1 MEKRKLEQLERLF
14 DSGYK
19 CIKYED
25 GENGEFKAY
34 FKNFETEK
42 IDTIVSNNKNEIP
55 KIKELIDK
63 NSLY

>member
-1 MEKRKLEQLERLF
+1 MEKRNLKQLENLF
-14 DSGYK
+14 NSGFK

-25 GENGEFKAY
+25 TANGEFKAY

-42 IDTIVSNNKNEIP
+42 IDTIVSNDKDEINKM
-55 KIKELIDK
+55 KQLIDE

>member
-1 MEKRKLEQLERLF
+1 MEKRNLKQLENLF
-14 DSGYK
+14 NSGFK

-25 GENGEFKAY
+25 EANGEFKAY

-42 IDTIVSNNKNEIP
+42 IDTIVSNDKDEINKM
-55 KIKELIDK
+55 KQLIDE

>member
-1 MEKRKLEQLERLF
+1 MEKRNLKQLEKLLDNGF
-14 DSGYK
+14 K

-25 GENGEFKAY
+25 GTNGEFKAY

-42 IDTIVSNNKNEIP
+42 IDTIVSNDKNEIT
-55 KIKELIDK
+55 KMKELIDE